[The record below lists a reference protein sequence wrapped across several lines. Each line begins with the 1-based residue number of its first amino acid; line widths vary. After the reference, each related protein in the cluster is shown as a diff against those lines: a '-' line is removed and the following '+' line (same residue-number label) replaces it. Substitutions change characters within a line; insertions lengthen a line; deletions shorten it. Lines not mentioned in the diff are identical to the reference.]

1 MISSSTS
8 GYGMSEMQ
16 TKCAHPE
23 RTVVGH
29 PFNPPYL
36 IPLVEV
42 VGGDRDLTRGGRL
55 GLATSSGTPAS
66 P

>member
-1 MISSSTS
+1 MT
-8 GYGMSEMQ
+8 EMQ
-16 TKCAHPE
+16 VKCAHPE

-42 VGGDRDLTRGGRL
+42 VGGEQTDLGRRRRVD
-55 GLATSSGTPAS
+55 LATSSGTPAS
-66 P
+66 R

>member
-16 TKCAHPE
+16 AKCAHPE
-23 RTVVGH
+23 RMVVGH

-42 VGGDRDLTRGGRL
+42 VGGTGTDARGGGVDRRR
-55 GLATSSGTPAS
+55 SSGTPAS
-66 P
+66 R

>member
-1 MISSSTS
+1 
-8 GYGMSEMQ
+8 MQ
-16 TKCAHPE
+16 VKCAHPE

-42 VGGDRDLTRGGRL
+42 VGGEQTAPERRGVDL
-55 GLATSSGTPAS
+55 ASSSGTPAS
-66 P
+66 R